1 MDIAP
6 KELVD
11 ELLDRIEKGEVADLK
26 TVDLAF
32 RGMHADYYRLEWTWA
47 YDKYADFF
55 GFPLETITAAQ
66 VREIVVK
73 WKEAVIGLDEM
84 LYEDASKEFNLA
96 SMTGFGADG
105 SREEKE
111 LDFEQVRGDF
121 ESNSFVQAV
130 LEHIRVKR
138 TLGDELLSRLRD

>member
-1 MDIAP
+1 MVGHFA
-6 KELVD
+6 
-11 ELLDRIEKGEVADLK
+11 G
-26 TVDLAF
+26 
-32 RGMHADYYRLEWTWA
+32 G
-47 YDKYADFF
+47 F

-84 LYEDASKEFNLA
+84 LYEDARKEFNLA